1 MKHCSIRSATG
12 CGGHLCCY
20 SRNTLKAS
28 QQLRYIVL
36 RGIVI
41 YKSRADLAAAYLLL
55 SSCISSRRWRAIL
68 GETSPYEQFRMSYTI
83 FSLIF
88 ALYCLDTPD
97 LKLSQLIWPAARGRL
112 LYSLINEIKLPVW
125 LTCHVYF
132 SSGRW
137 YICACVRIYND
148 DVHNSLQISWAV
160 SLQHYDNTTSPL
172 LR

>member
-12 CGGHLCCY
+12 CGGQLCCY

-28 QQLRYIVL
+28 RQLPYIVL

-97 LKLSQLIWPAARGRL
+97 LKLSQLIWPAARGRHNDEMIRLWVWYLPYSFRDVQGL
-112 LYSLINEIKLPVW
+112 LLAS
-125 LTCHVYF
+125 
-132 SSGRW
+132 
-137 YICACVRIYND
+137 A
-148 DVHNSLQISWAV
+148 
-160 SLQHYDNTTSPL
+160 
-172 LR
+172 